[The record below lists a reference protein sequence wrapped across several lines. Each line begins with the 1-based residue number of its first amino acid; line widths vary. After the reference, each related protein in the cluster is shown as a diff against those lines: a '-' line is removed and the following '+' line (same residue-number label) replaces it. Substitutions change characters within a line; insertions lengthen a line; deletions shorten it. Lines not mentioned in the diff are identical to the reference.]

1 MTYNHNYL
9 TDVILRVDFVKSE
22 ETIKKELNIKV
33 LEKCLES
40 FPIKDIKEK
49 EQKHVVVVDNPEN
62 PELSTTTIKTEKVFE
77 WHFFGRNRE
86 KELTIT
92 NNCFIISLKQYV
104 SFVELENEFLSIFSI
119 FCENYPETK
128 INRVGLRY
136 VDQLINIDENP
147 VRESWNSYWSKYID
161 SKLLQG
167 LSFCNCDKNISRYLN
182 MIELNYGESML
193 RFQYGIFNKDY
204 PAVNKQYSFLLD
216 TDVYAQGVFEIHDL
230 KLKLSE
236 FHSKAKDIFEEAIT
250 DELRKK
256 MEIKTDE

>member
-1 MTYNHNYL
+1 
-9 TDVILRVDFVKSE
+9 
-22 ETIKKELNIKV
+22 
-33 LEKCLES
+33 
-40 FPIKDIKEK
+40 
-49 EQKHVVVVDNPEN
+49 
-62 PELSTTTIKTEKVFE
+62 
-77 WHFFGRNRE
+77 
-86 KELTIT
+86 
-92 NNCFIISLKQYV
+92 
-104 SFVELENEFLSIFSI
+104 
-119 FCENYPETK
+119 
-128 INRVGLRY
+128 
-136 VDQLINIDENP
+136 
-147 VRESWNSYWSKYID
+147 
-161 SKLLQG
+161 
-167 LSFCNCDKNISRYLN
+167 